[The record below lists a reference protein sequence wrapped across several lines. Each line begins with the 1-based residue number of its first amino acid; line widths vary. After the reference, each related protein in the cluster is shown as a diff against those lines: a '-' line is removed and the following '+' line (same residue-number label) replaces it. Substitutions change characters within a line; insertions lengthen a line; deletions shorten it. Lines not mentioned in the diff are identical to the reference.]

1 MGDREKEKQTFL
13 LYKDRR
19 PLVEACSDE
28 QAGQLFKGI
37 YSYACG
43 DGAPAFDDPLLA
55 GIFAMFRQTIDADTD
70 AWESKR
76 KKAVE
81 SVSKRWSQEKAE
93 EPEEIRTNTNVYD
106 GIRTDTNEYD
116 RKKNDTFDTVTVTV
130 TDNVTVIDNPPLT
143 PPTGKSDDN
152 PEPKKAG
159 MHKVTAR
166 EIFEAC
172 IQDFPISPELQA
184 TMETWLRYKTERR
197 ESYKEQGLRALM
209 KKAAKAEAES
219 GTAAV
224 IDVIES
230 SMANRYQGITWDRIK
245 RTNRASPPTKKNQ
258 FTSGVENNEYDF
270 DALEEELAS
279 TGM

>member
-1 MGDREKEKQTFL
+1 MGDREKEKQSFL

-93 EPEEIRTNTNVYD
+93 EPEEIRPNTTEYD
-106 GIRTDTNEYD
+106 GIRPNTTEYD
-116 RKKNDTFDTVTVTV
+116 RKKNDAFDTVTVTV

-143 PPTGKSDDN
+143 PPTGKSDDK

-166 EIFEAC
+166 KIFEAC

-197 ESYKEQGLRALM
+197 ESYKEQGLRALI
-209 KKAAKAEAES
+209 KKAAEAEAES

-224 IDVIES
+224 IDVIET

-245 RTNRASPPTKKNQ
+245 RTSRASPVKKNQ
-258 FTSGVENNEYDF
+258 FTAGVENNSYDF
-270 DALEEELAS
+270 DALEKELAAN
-279 TGM
+279 GL